1 MDYKDEQQNEIDALD
16 SIYCGEMIII
26 GTLPY
31 YQFEIPVKSDEF
43 DSELHDIGLS
53 CCLKFEYVE
62 KYPDEPP
69 IIEIEDVVGFEE
81 QENEL
86 KEYLIQQSQENVGMV
101 MIFTLVSAAQDWMN
115 NYSDSEKQRKQD
127 DDDKRRETE
136 MEAELKRFEGT
147 KVTVET
153 FLRWKFNFEED
164 MGVLKKRNEE
174 EKNKKL
180 TGRELFM
187 TDKSLNE
194 SDLKFLEEGEAMV
207 KVDESLFEEIEDL
220 DIGDAESSEES
231 ES

>member
-1 MDYKDEQQNEIDALD
+1 MDYKEEQQNEIDALD
-16 SIYCGEMIII
+16 SIYCGEMIIS
-26 GTLPY
+26 GSDPY

-43 DSELHDIGLS
+43 DSVQHDIGLS

-62 KYPDEPP
+62 KYPDDPP
-69 IIEIEDVVGFEE
+69 IVEIEDVVGFEE
-81 QENEL
+81 QEDEL
-86 KEYLIQQSQENVGMV
+86 KEYLIQQAQDNVGMV
-101 MIFTLVSAAQDWMN
+101 MIFTLVSAAQEWMN
-115 NYSDSEKQRKQD
+115 NYSDSEKQRKID
-127 DDDKRRETE
+127 DDDKRREKE

-147 KVTVET
+147 KVTVES

-194 SDLKFLEEGEAMV
+194 SDLKFLEEGDSV
-207 KVDESLFEEIEDL
+207 KVDESLFEEIDDL
-220 DIGDAESSEES
+220 DIGDAGSSDDS
-231 ES
+231 

>member
-1 MDYKDEQQNEIDALD
+1 MDYREEQQYEIDALD
-16 SIYCGEMIII
+16 SIYCGEMTILE
-26 GTLPY
+26 TSPY
-31 YQFEIPVKSDEF
+31 YQFQIPVKSDEF
-43 DSELHDIGLS
+43 DSDEHDIGLS

-69 IIEIEDVVGFEE
+69 IVEIEDVVGFEGE
-81 QENEL
+81 EDEL
-86 KEYLIQQSQENVGMV
+86 KEHLMHKAQENVGMV
-101 MIFTLVSAAQDWMN
+101 MIFTLVSAAQDWVN
-115 NYSDSEKQRKQD
+115 GHSDFAKQKKLD
-127 DDDKRRETE
+127 DDDKRREKE

-194 SDLKFLEEGEAMV
+194 SDLKFLEEGDLV
-207 KVDESLFEEIEDL
+207 KVDESLFEEVAGL
-220 DIGDAESSEES
+220 DICDADSSDEN
-231 ES
+231 